1 MAHGLPCRSGLFD
14 NVDARVVPGKKGK
27 CKLMFVFKEKI
38 WPQMSSFAV
47 EGASLI
53 PPEQVAKVM
62 ATHEQGPTSVKTLAA
77 IKSVVEGWCAPR
89 SASPVGLMNFEG
101 GSFSKPWGAFGNSYS
116 HRLKRH
122 LWHILSAALEAMG
135 RVWDAC
141 CGR

>member
-62 ATHEQGPTSVKTLAA
+62 ATHEQGPTSLTDGV
-77 IKSVVEGWCAPR
+77 
-89 SASPVGLMNFEG
+89 SADWTPWEG
-101 GSFSKPWGAFGNSYS
+101 GPGHDTPVDRAV
-116 HRLKRH
+116 LATRH
-122 LWHILSAALEAMG
+122 EVFPHLGLDPLVAQG
-135 RVWDAC
+135 
-141 CGR
+141 